1 MSVQLLDKT
10 RKINKLLHNNL
21 SNKVVFEDLCKV
33 MTDVL
38 CSNVMIISRKG
49 KILGSCVKDNIKV
62 IEKYFPNEPD
72 KFINDDMNERFL
84 SVLSTKE
91 NVNLVTVGVEESI
104 AKQYV
109 AIIAPINI
117 AGDRLGTIFMY
128 RNNDQYSIDDIILAE
143 YGTTVVGLEMT
154 RSESEETIDEERKL
168 KIVKASLET
177 LSYSEVVGFK
187 SIVEELGPT
196 GEGIVITS
204 KIADERGYTRSI
216 LINAIKK
223 IASAGII
230 EERSAGMK
238 GTSIKIVNE
247 FLVPEL
253 NKMQ

>member
-21 SNKVVFEDLCKV
+21 SKKVIFEDLCKV
-33 MTDVL
+33 MSKVL

-49 KILGSCVKDNIKV
+49 KILGSCVKENIKV
-62 IEKYFPNEPD
+62 IEKHFPNEPD

-91 NVNLVTVGVEESI
+91 NVNLATIGVEESI
-104 AKQYV
+104 AKQY
-109 AIIAPINI
+109 AATIAPVNI
-117 AGDRLGTIFMY
+117 AGDRLGTIFIY
-128 RNNDQYSIDDIILAE
+128 RNNEQYSIDDIILAE
-143 YGTTVVGLEMT
+143 YATTVVGLEMT
-154 RSESEETIDEERKL
+154 RSESEETLDEERKL
-168 KIVKASLET
+168 KIVRASLKT
-177 LSYSEVVGFK
+177 LSYTEIICFRSV
-187 SIVEELGPT
+187 IEELGPT
-196 GEGIVITS
+196 GQGIIITS
-204 KIADERGYTRSI
+204 KIADEKGYTRSV

-238 GTSIKIVNE
+238 GTNIKIVNE

-253 NKMQ
+253 NKM